1 MNPFDAVIGVL
12 VIGAIILGFRS
23 GLLRSLATIFGY
35 VGAAPIALVLAPRLV
50 PVLAGIFHMPFQTW
64 VVFCGLFFVTGFVLG
79 VLLRAAIGAI
89 VGPNVSIPDG
99 IAGSALGAVRIGL
112 LAVLL
117 VVVFDR
123 IIPPD
128 RQPPFLANSRLRPI
142 LSQAGQQG
150 LKSLPPEAA
159 DFIDRLK
166 RRRGI

>member
-1 MNPFDAVIGVL
+1 
-12 VIGAIILGFRS
+12 
-23 GLLRSLATIFGY
+23 
-35 VGAAPIALVLAPRLV
+35 
-50 PVLAGIFHMPFQTW
+50 MPFQTW